1 MYFKA
6 KRVNK
11 SATMIRSIPKM
22 EPAEFKMSSSL
33 ATVSFWILVS
43 STTIRCSEL
52 FRMATVLLNLRLVR
66 VRVCPS
72 RSANG
77 YQASL
82 SCYPCSLVYRCWHI
96 GSLVSLK
103 TIGYRTDSSG
113 TRSRVFRFGR

>member
-11 SATMIRSIPKM
+11 SATIIRSIPKM

-77 YQASL
+77 YQAS
-82 SCYPCSLVYRCWHI
+82 VYRCWHI